1 MAAIARMPFER
12 RIATLVAF
20 IQVLE
25 ATAADD
31 TLHVLELLIKD
42 LLSKSVRD
50 GKKKRLRTIK
60 DLDAAALRLGEACS
74 VILDPN
80 CEDKSVREVVFHW

>member
-1 MAAIARMPFER
+1 MPFER